1 MINQNTNRI
10 MTIGNYSTGNSEGG
24 IVVHTD
30 GIFPAIVCGGA
41 GHGYGFAN
49 VAVYEWWKDIGIQCK
64 ETC

>member
-1 MINQNTNRI
+1 MDNFKI

-49 VAVYEWWKDIGIQCK
+49 VAVYEWWKSKD
-64 ETC
+64 E

>member
-1 MINQNTNRI
+1 MLPE
-10 MTIGNYSTGNSEGG
+10 SFLWWGG